1 MYVYDSERCI
11 GSRKF
16 DSLLGNCK
24 QALLTN
30 FYQILKILID
40 PPSRSQIS
48 GATKNCIFCHFWG
61 FWSKTPKNT
70 KNPIFAK
77 SAKIVILV
85 YQRGDQTTFFF
96 VYPPPLNQSLIRGGG
111 PWKSTKM
118 VIFKKLT
125 IYEFESRTTI
135 KFTIK
140 DSLN

>member
-1 MYVYDSERCI
+1 MTI
-11 GSRKF
+11 FIKF
-16 DSLLGNCK
+16 TKNS
-24 QALLTN
+24 T
-30 FYQILKILID
+30 

-48 GATKNCIFCHFWG
+48 GATKNFIFCHFWG

-111 PWKSTKM
+111 TPKLTKM
-118 VIFKKLT
+118 VISEISAYMEVVNRVQLKPVLIIF
-125 IYEFESRTTI
+125 FSG
-135 KFTIK
+135 F
-140 DSLN
+140 DVSVF